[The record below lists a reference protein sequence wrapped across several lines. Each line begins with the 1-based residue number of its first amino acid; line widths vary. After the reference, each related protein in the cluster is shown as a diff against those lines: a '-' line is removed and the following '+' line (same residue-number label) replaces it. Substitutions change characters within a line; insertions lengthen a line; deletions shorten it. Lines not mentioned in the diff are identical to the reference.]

1 MLDQATPKTIDP
13 VRNGPEVVD
22 TPIVDA
28 EQEAPEKVHIR
39 GVDDL
44 TTEDIMTFTA
54 EHFPSVAPI
63 RIEWIDD
70 TSANIVF
77 ETTFSATDA
86 LQSFTHP
93 SVNGTLYRLQLRA
106 AKQLSTHPDSSLQVR
121 IALFTDQKR
130 PRAYE
135 ASRFYMMH
143 PELDPREQG
152 HRDKSNRPGGNGDY
166 RRRQYSQKEHRRR
179 LEGDKDGAFD
189 SAMYD
194 DNPEAS
200 RRSNSV
206 LNRRASRSSFS
217 SSHEL
222 NTTEGGIN
230 HRGRL
235 LDSYRP
241 GISSSMGRAAR
252 DRSAS
257 PGGSGRLGRH
267 NFRGRTPPPP
277 YQSRDPFPVPTENL
291 GKELFPSKAAPR
303 SDLTQNGTD
312 LFPKKTPVAGAK
324 KKELFPHKTPTSNH
338 RRSDAFDAADKTTS
352 SRFSPIPLS
361 ERITKPHT
369 NLKGKLTKPSFTTTI
384 SYGRLTS
391 DPEQEQQPE
400 PMALEVLDD
409 GGLNI
414 RGISSQIRE
423 SGFHI
428 RGAAETG
435 AMTVRELFPA
445 KAMGNSGKELFAEKL
460 QGRGGKRNRAED
472 MFY

>member
-1 MLDQATPKTIDP
+1 MD
-13 VRNGPEVVD
+13 V
-22 TPIVDA
+22 PIVDT

-44 TTEDIMTFTA
+44 TTEGIMTFTA
-54 EHFPSVAPI
+54 EHYPSFAPI

-77 ETTFSATDA
+77 ETAVNATEA

-93 SVNGTLYRLQLRA
+93 SVSGTLYPLQLRA

-121 IALFTDQKR
+121 IALLTDQKR

-143 PELDPREQG
+143 PELDPREQRR
-152 HRDKSNRPGGNGDY
+152 RDKSNRTVGNGDY
-166 RRRQYSQKEHRRR
+166 QRRRYSQKEHRRR
-179 LEGDKDGAFD
+179 VEGDIDGAFD

-194 DNPEAS
+194 DYPKAS
-200 RRSNSV
+200 RRSNGVST
-206 LNRRASRSSFS
+206 RRASRSSFS
-217 SSHEL
+217 SSDER
-222 NTTEGGIN
+222 NTTEGGLS

-241 GISSSMGRAAR
+241 GTSSSMGRAAR

-257 PGGSGRLGRH
+257 PGGSGRLARQK
-267 NFRGRTPPPP
+267 FRGRTPPPP
-277 YQSRDPFPVPTENL
+277 YQSRDPFPVPAENL
-291 GKELFPSKAAPR
+291 GKELFPSKAAPS
-303 SDLTQNGTD
+303 SDLAQNGTD

-324 KKELFPHKTPTSNH
+324 KELFPHKTPISNH
-338 RRSDAFDAADKTTS
+338 RRSDAFDAADETTS
-352 SRFSPIPLS
+352 GRFSPIPLS
-361 ERITKPHT
+361 ERFSKPHT
-369 NLKGKLTKPSFTTTI
+369 TLNGKLSKPSSTTTI

-391 DPEQEQQPE
+391 DPEQERQPE

-409 GGLNI
+409 EGLNI
-414 RGISSQIRE
+414 RGVSSQMRE
-423 SGFHI
+423 PGFQI

-435 AMTVRELFPA
+435 PMTVRELFPG
-445 KAMGNSGKELFAEKL
+445 KAMGNAGKELFAEKL

>member
-1 MLDQATPKTIDP
+1 M
-13 VRNGPEVVD
+13 
-22 TPIVDA
+22 PIVDA

-44 TTEDIMTFTA
+44 TTADIMTFTS
-54 EHFPSVAPI
+54 EHCPSIAPI

-77 ETTFSATDA
+77 ETALNATDA

-93 SVNGTLYRLQLRA
+93 SVNGTLYPLQLRA
-106 AKQLSTHPDSSLQVR
+106 AKILSTHPDCSLQVR

-143 PELDPREQG
+143 PELDPREQRR
-152 HRDKSNRPGGNGDY
+152 RDKSNRAGGNGDY
-166 RRRQYSQKEHRRR
+166 QRRRYSQKEHRRR
-179 LEGDKDGAFD
+179 VEGDLDGAFD

-194 DNPEAS
+194 DNPKAS
-200 RRSNSV
+200 RR
-206 LNRRASRSSFS
+206 LNGLSKRRPSRSSFS
-217 SSHEL
+217 SSDER
-222 NTTEGGIN
+222 NTTEGGLCQ
-230 HRGRL
+230 RGRL
-235 LDSYRP
+235 FDSYRP
-241 GISSSMGRAAR
+241 GRSSSVSRSAR

-257 PGGSGRLGRH
+257 PGGSGGLGRH
-267 NFRGRTPPPP
+267 RLRGRTPPPP
-277 YQSRDPFPVPTENL
+277 YQSRDSFPVPAENL
-291 GKELFPSKAAPR
+291 GKELFPSKSASHSGLA
-303 SDLTQNGTD
+303 QNGTD
-312 LFPKKTPVAGAK
+312 LHKKTQVAGA

-338 RRSDAFDAADKTTS
+338 RRSDAFDAADETTS
-352 SRFSPIPLS
+352 GRFSPIPLS
-361 ERITKPHT
+361 ERISIPHQ
-369 NLKGKLTKPSFTTTI
+369 NLNGKFTKPSTNTI

-391 DPEQEQQPE
+391 DAEQDLQVE
-400 PMALEVLDD
+400 PIALEVLDD

-414 RGISSQIRE
+414 RGVSSQLRE
-423 SGFHI
+423 SGFQI

-435 AMTVRELFPA
+435 PMTVRELFPG
-445 KAMGNSGKELFAEKL
+445 KAMGNAGKELFAEKL

>member
-1 MLDQATPKTIDP
+1 MP
-13 VRNGPEVVD
+13 VVD
-22 TPIVDA
+22 T

-44 TTEDIMTFTA
+44 TTEDIITFTA
-54 EHFPSVAPI
+54 EHFPSIAPI

-77 ETTFSATDA
+77 ETAVNATEA

-93 SVNGTLYRLQLRA
+93 SVSGSLYALQLRT

-121 IALFTDQKR
+121 IALLTDQKR

-143 PELDPREQG
+143 PELDPREQRR
-152 HRDKSNRPGGNGDY
+152 RDKSNRTGGNGDY
-166 RRRQYSQKEHRRR
+166 QRRRYSQKEHQRRV
-179 LEGDKDGAFD
+179 EGDIDGAFD

-194 DNPEAS
+194 DYPKAS
-200 RRSNSV
+200 RRSNGVS
-206 LNRRASRSSFS
+206 NRRASRSSFS
-217 SSHEL
+217 SSNER
-222 NTTEGGIN
+222 NTTEGGLS

-241 GISSSMGRAAR
+241 GRSSSVCRAAR

-257 PGGSGRLGRH
+257 PGGSGRLVRH
-267 NFRGRTPPPP
+267 NFRGRTPPPA
-277 YQSRDPFPVPTENL
+277 YQSRDPFPVPAENL
-291 GKELFPSKAAPR
+291 GKELFPSKVAPS
-303 SDLTQNGTD
+303 SDLAQNGTD
-312 LFPKKTPVAGAK
+312 RFHQKTSVAGA

-338 RRSDAFDAADKTTS
+338 RRSDAFDAADETTS
-352 SRFSPIPLS
+352 GRFSPIPLS
-361 ERITKPHT
+361 ERISKPHS
-369 NLKGKLTKPSFTTTI
+369 NLNGKLTKASSTTTI

-391 DPEQEQQPE
+391 DPEQERQPE

-414 RGISSQIRE
+414 RGVSSQMRE
-423 SGFHI
+423 SGFQI

-435 AMTVRELFPA
+435 PMTVRELFPG
-445 KAMGNSGKELFAEKL
+445 KAIGNAGKELFAEKL

>member
-1 MLDQATPKTIDP
+1 MPATLDL
-13 VRNGPEVVD
+13 VRNGTEEVDV
-22 TPIVDA
+22 PIVDA

-44 TTEDIMTFTA
+44 TTADIMTFTA
-54 EHFPSVAPI
+54 EHFPSIAPI

-77 ETTFSATDA
+77 ESALNATEA

-93 SVNGTLYRLQLRA
+93 SVNGTLYPLQLRA
-106 AKQLSTHPDSSLQVR
+106 AKLLSTHPDSSLQVR

-143 PELDPREQG
+143 PELDPREQRR
-152 HRDKSNRPGGNGDY
+152 RDKSNRAGGHGDY
-166 RRRQYSQKEHRRR
+166 QRRRYSQKEHRNRV
-179 LEGDKDGAFD
+179 EGDLDGAFD

-194 DNPEAS
+194 DNPKAS
-200 RRSNSV
+200 RRSNGVS
-206 LNRRASRSSFS
+206 NRRASRSSLS
-217 SSHEL
+217 SSDER
-222 NTTEGGIN
+222 NTTEGGLS

-241 GISSSMGRAAR
+241 GKSSSVSRAAR

-257 PGGSGRLGRH
+257 PGGSGGLGRH

-277 YQSRDPFPVPTENL
+277 YQSRDPFPVPAENL
-291 GKELFPSKAAPR
+291 GKELFPSKSAPP
-303 SDLTQNGTD
+303 SGLAQNGTD
-312 LFPKKTPVAGAK
+312 LPHNKTSVAGA

-338 RRSDAFDAADKTTS
+338 RRSDAFDAADETTS
-352 SRFSPIPLS
+352 ARFSPISLS
-361 ERITKPHT
+361 ERISKPRT
-369 NLKGKLTKPSFTTTI
+369 NPNGKLAKPSTNTL

-391 DPEQEQQPE
+391 DPEQERQAE
-400 PMALEVLDD
+400 PIALELLDD

-414 RGISSQIRE
+414 RGVSSQMRE
-423 SGFHI
+423 SGFQI

-435 AMTVRELFPA
+435 PMTVRELFPG
-445 KAMGNSGKELFAEKL
+445 KAMGNAGKELFAEKL
-460 QGRGGKRNRAED
+460 QGRGGKRNKAED

>member
-1 MLDQATPKTIDP
+1 MPETLDP
-13 VRNGPEVVD
+13 VRNGTEGVD
-22 TPIVDA
+22 VPIVDA

-44 TTEDIMTFTA
+44 TTADIMTFTS
-54 EHFPSVAPI
+54 EHFPATAPV

-77 ETTFSATDA
+77 ETAFNATDA

-93 SVNGTLYRLQLRA
+93 SVNGTFYPLQLRA
-106 AKQLSTHPDSSLQVR
+106 AKILSTHPDSSLQVR
-121 IALFTDQKR
+121 IALLTDQKR

-143 PELDPREQG
+143 PELDPREQRR
-152 HRDKSNRPGGNGDY
+152 RDKSNRAGGNGDY
-166 RRRQYSQKEHRRR
+166 QRRRYSQKEHRRR
-179 LEGDKDGAFD
+179 VEGDLDGAFD

-194 DNPEAS
+194 DNPNAS
-200 RRSNSV
+200 RRSNGVS
-206 LNRRASRSSFS
+206 NRRPSRSSFS
-217 SSHEL
+217 SSDER
-222 NTTEGGIN
+222 NTTEGGLC

-241 GISSSMGRAAR
+241 GRSSSVSRAAR

-257 PGGSGRLGRH
+257 PGGSGGLGRH
-267 NFRGRTPPPP
+267 SFRGRTPPPP
-277 YQSRDPFPVPTENL
+277 YQSRDPFPVPAENL
-291 GKELFPSKAAPR
+291 GKELFPSKSAPH
-303 SDLTQNGTD
+303 SGLAQNGTD
-312 LFPKKTPVAGAK
+312 LLHKKTPVAGA

-338 RRSDAFDAADKTTS
+338 RRSDAFDAADETTS
-352 SRFSPIPLS
+352 GRFSPIPLS
-361 ERITKPHT
+361 ERISKPHP
-369 NLKGKLTKPSFTTTI
+369 NLNGKLTKLSSTNTI

-391 DPEQEQQPE
+391 DAEQELEAE
-400 PMALEVLDD
+400 PIALEVLDD

-414 RGISSQIRE
+414 RGVSSQMRE
-423 SGFHI
+423 SGFQI

-435 AMTVRELFPA
+435 PMTVRELFPG
-445 KAMGNSGKELFAEKL
+445 KAMGNAGKELFAEKL